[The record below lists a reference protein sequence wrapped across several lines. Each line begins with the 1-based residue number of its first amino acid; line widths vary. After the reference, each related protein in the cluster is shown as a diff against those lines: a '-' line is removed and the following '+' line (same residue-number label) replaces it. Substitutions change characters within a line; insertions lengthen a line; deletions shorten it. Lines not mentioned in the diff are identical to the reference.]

1 MDNQDSKNF
10 SEDSIRA
17 TPFNVDFFS
26 PSGENFFEEYTKK
39 VTPLSASIKNVLMD
53 DSTTNFVE
61 EDLGSTFGLN
71 LEQKTE
77 VLRIVRDILLG
88 DLFAGDMI
96 VTIAQKLNVDQTTAQ
111 QIRDKIVKELF
122 APAIEDIKKIQ
133 RERFPD
139 RTKQGTAPQPPAPP
153 QIKTVP
159 AVNQGNVIDLRKS

>member
-17 TPFNVDFFS
+17 TPFNVDLFS

-39 VTPLSASIKNVLMD
+39 VTPLSASVKNVLMD

-88 DLFAGDMI
+88 DLFIGDMV
-96 VTIAQKLNVDQTTAQ
+96 VTISKKLAVD
-111 QIRDKIVKELF
+111 
-122 APAIEDIKKIQ
+122 
-133 RERFPD
+133 
-139 RTKQGTAPQPPAPP
+139 
-153 QIKTVP
+153 
-159 AVNQGNVIDLRKS
+159 